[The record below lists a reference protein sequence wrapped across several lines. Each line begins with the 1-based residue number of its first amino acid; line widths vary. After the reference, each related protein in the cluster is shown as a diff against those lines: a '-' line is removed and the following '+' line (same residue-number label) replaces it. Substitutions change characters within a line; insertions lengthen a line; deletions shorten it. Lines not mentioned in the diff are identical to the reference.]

1 MMDLIVVVIGLVLG
15 SLLNVMIIR
24 LPRERRLIG
33 WPRCIRTGQP
43 LRWWQLLPVIGW
55 LLQRG
60 RAADGRPLPVIYP
73 LVEIGSALWL
83 WRLYELYGFGPL
95 FAYLAFVGAVLIVTG
110 VVDWL
115 YRWIYTFVILGG
127 AIIAFIWGSLV
138 GAGWRELLLGGL
150 IGGVGFFFLYLLALI
165 LFPAKSAPFG
175 LGDVYLAI
183 FIGAALGLRHLGPA
197 LIYGV
202 FMAGLVAAGILIAR
216 RFGRQTPEYLPY
228 GAYLC
233 LGVLIYVALGSYR
246 LM

>member
-1 MMDLIVVVIGLVLG
+1 MIDLFVAVVGLVLG
-15 SLLNVMIIR
+15 SLLNILIIR
-24 LPRERRLIG
+24 LPRERRLWG

-43 LRWWQLLPVIGW
+43 LRWWQLLPVLGW
-55 LLQRG
+55 VLQRG

-83 WRLYELYGFGPL
+83 WRLYDLYGFSPL
-95 FAYLAFVGAVLIVTG
+95 FAYFAFVGAVLIVTG

-127 AIIAFIWGSLV
+127 ALIAFIWGSIA
-138 GAGWRELLLGGL
+138 GAGWRELLLGSL
-150 IGGVGFFFLYLLALI
+150 IGGVGFLFLYLLALI
-165 LFPAKSAPFG
+165 LFPSKSAPFG

-202 FMAGLVAAGILIAR
+202 FMAGIVAAGILLAR
-216 RFGRQTPEYLPY
+216 RLGRETPEYLPY

-233 LGVLIYVALGSYR
+233 LGVLLYVAFGGYR
-246 LM
+246 L